1 MNDLNHIYKVGNLIC
16 VLREEK
22 GLSQAKLGELLGVT
36 NKAVSRWENGRGYP
50 DTSILLNLANVLG
63 ITVDELLKGEI
74 IETRNK
80 AKQVNNNVKYNADK
94 KLLIMFSL
102 QLIPFILVIIWIWLS
117 FKYTNELY
125 RNLDYFWTMFCGIVL
140 PLLTCTISQTIIGS
154 FMAIK
159 IHKRKDISFIIRL
172 LIVLVNFLGIG
183 LPYLAIYVY
192 LIIELIKE
200 KKHIVTL

>member
-16 VLREEK
+16 KLREEK

-74 IETRNK
+74 IDTRKK
-80 AKQVNNNVKYNADK
+80 AKQVNNNVNYNADK
-94 KLLIMFSL
+94 KLLTMFSL
-102 QLIPFILVIIWIWLS
+102 QFIPFILAIIWIWLS
-117 FKYTNELY
+117 LKYTHELY
-125 RNLDYFWTMFCGIVL
+125 KNFDYYWTMFCGIVL
-140 PLLTCTISQTIIGS
+140 PLLMCAISQTIIGS

-159 IHKRKDISFIIRL
+159 IHKRKDISFIIRV

-183 LPYLAIYVY
+183 LPYLAIYFY
-192 LIIELIKE
+192 LIIRLIKD
-200 KKHIVTL
+200 KKNNVAL